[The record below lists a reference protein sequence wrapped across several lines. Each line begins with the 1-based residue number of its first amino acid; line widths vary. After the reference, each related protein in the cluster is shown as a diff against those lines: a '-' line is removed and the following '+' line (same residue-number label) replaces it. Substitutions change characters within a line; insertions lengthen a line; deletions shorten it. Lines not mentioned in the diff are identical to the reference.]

1 MANKPLLFFSLLAFS
16 SITQGQQAMDVPG
29 VSSTLAAY
37 RRALLRDIRY
47 DLAFSVPVDRQA
59 PVQGKETVI
68 VTLATRRSGNP
79 LLLDFKAP
87 ATAFH
92 ALWVN
97 GKRRGIATRNEH
109 LLIPAA
115 WLHSGADTIGIEFM

>member
-47 DLAFSVPVDRQA
+47 DLAFSVPVDKQA
-59 PVQGKETVI
+59 PVQGKETII
-68 VTLATRRSGNP
+68 VTLGKTRPSGYP

-87 ATAFH
+87 APALR

-97 GKRRGIATRNEH
+97 GKGRSLAT
-109 LLIPAA
+109 
-115 WLHSGADTIGIEFM
+115 D